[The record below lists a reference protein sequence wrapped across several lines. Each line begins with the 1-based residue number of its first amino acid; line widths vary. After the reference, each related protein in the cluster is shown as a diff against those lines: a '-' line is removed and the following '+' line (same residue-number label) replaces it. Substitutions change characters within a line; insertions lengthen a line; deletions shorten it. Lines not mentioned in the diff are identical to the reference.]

1 MLNELNTYTLE
12 ELYKQPID
20 PIPWVV
26 EDLLAPGLYFLGGS
40 PKVGKSWLALQ
51 LCLAV
56 CRGEPFLGFKT
67 KRNEV
72 LYISLEDGPRRLHIR
87 ALRMTEKAPAGLHLC
102 GHAPMIGQGLEQ
114 QLDQMLAE
122 HPGIKLVIID
132 TLQKI
137 REATG
142 ASPSYSIDYRD
153 ASALK
158 AVADRNDICLL
169 VVHHLR
175 KQEDKDPFKQLSG
188 TNGLNGAA
196 DGTIVLD
203 RQKRQEGTATLSAT
217 GRDIEDME
225 LTLDFSD
232 CRWSRGCSP
241 DELQL
246 MYLLPAIRQLLA
258 SGEFLGSATERGQL
272 PVFLFFGNLQPGQRI
287 VDAHL
292 HKLIAGTACPGRYVL
307 QLRQHGV
314 GQPHRYHRGFTH
326 SRLAM
331 RNYKLVLLRHVAPP
345 PIFSCSY
352 YGAQWCI
359 IYILQICNTKR
370 IVRRTRHEQ
379 ATFYLLL
386 HRASQSADWARRGNM
401 ETGVRLPRATI
412 GGGRALLWRGRRAGF

>member
-1 MLNELNTYTLE
+1 MSNELKTYTLQ
-12 ELYKQPID
+12 ELYAHPMEPIC
-20 PIPWVV
+20 WLV
-26 EDLLAPGLYFLGGS
+26 EGLLAPGLYFLGGS

-56 CRGEPFLGFKT
+56 CRGAPFLGFRTRKS
-67 KRNEV
+67 EV
-72 LYISLEDGPRRLHIR
+72 LYLALEDGPRRLHAR
-87 ALRMTEKAPAGLHLC
+87 ALHLTEEAPAGLHLC

-258 SGEFLGSATERGQL
+258 SGEFLGPATW
-272 PVFLFFGNLQPGQRI
+272 PSV
-287 VDAHL
+287 
-292 HKLIAGTACPGRYVL
+292 
-307 QLRQHGV
+307 
-314 GQPHRYHRGFTH
+314 
-326 SRLAM
+326 
-331 RNYKLVLLRHVAPP
+331 
-345 PIFSCSY
+345 CS
-352 YGAQWCI
+352 
-359 IYILQICNTKR
+359 TKK
-370 IVRRTRHEQ
+370 I
-379 ATFYLLL
+379 
-386 HRASQSADWARRGNM
+386 
-401 ETGVRLPRATI
+401 
-412 GGGRALLWRGRRAGF
+412 

>member
-1 MLNELNTYTLE
+1 MSNKLKTYTLQ
-12 ELYKQPID
+12 ELYARPMEPIS
-20 PIPWVV
+20 WLV
-26 EDLLAPGLYFLGGS
+26 EGLLAPGLYFLGGS

-51 LCLAV
+51 LCLAI
-56 CRGEPFLGFKT
+56 CRGDSFLGFHTRKS
-67 KRNEV
+67 EV
-72 LYISLEDGPRRLHIR
+72 LYLALEDGPQRLHAR
-87 ALRMTEKAPAGLHLC
+87 ALHLTEEAPSGLHLC
-102 GHAPMIGQGLEQ
+102 GHAPLIGQGLEQ

-122 HPGIKLVIID
+122 HPAVKLVIID

-232 CRWSRGCSP
+232 CCWSRSRSP

-246 MYLLPAIRQLLA
+246 MYLLPSIRQLLDT
-258 SGEFLGSATERGQL
+258 GEFLGFATELVEKLGQQGAL
-272 PVFLFFGNLQPGQRI
+272 WGPAQLSRYLQS
-287 VDAHL
+287 
-292 HKLIAGTACPGRYVL
+292 HKDT
-307 QLRQHGV
+307 
-314 GQPHRYHRGFTH
+314 
-326 SRLAM
+326 LAAQGI
-331 RNYKLVLLRHVAPP
+331 LLD
-345 PIFSCSY
+345 
-352 YGAQWCI
+352 
-359 IYILQICNTKR
+359 TKR
-370 IVRRTRHEQ
+370 SNHKRFLSLCLAGSDTGDGNDGAGKVSDVS
-379 ATFYLLL
+379 
-386 HRASQSADWARRGNM
+386 SQPSSPS
-401 ETGVRLPRATI
+401 LPSQI
-412 GGGRALLWRGRRAGF
+412 S

>member
-1 MLNELNTYTLE
+1 MLDELNTYTLQ

-56 CRGEPFLGFKT
+56 CRGAPFLGFRTRKS
-67 KRNEV
+67 EV
-72 LYISLEDGPRRLHIR
+72 LYLALEDGPRRLHAR
-87 ALRMTEKAPAGLHLC
+87 ALHLTEEAPAGLHLC

-292 HKLIAGTACPGRYVL
+292 HKLIAGTAGFGRYVL

-314 GQPHRYHRGFTH
+314 GQPHRYHRGLSYRGFALRH
-326 SRLAM
+326 
-331 RNYKLVLLRHVAPP
+331 NKFILLRHRVPP
-345 PIFSCSY
+345 EHFVVVIMAHIDVLFIY
-352 YGAQWCI
+352 YKYVIQ
-359 IYILQICNTKR
+359 N
-370 IVRRTRHEQ
+370 V
-379 ATFYLLL
+379 
-386 HRASQSADWARRGNM
+386 S
-401 ETGVRLPRATI
+401 
-412 GGGRALLWRGRRAGF
+412 

>member
-1 MLNELNTYTLE
+1 MQDTLNTYTLQ
-12 ELYKQPID
+12 ELYKQPIE

-56 CRGEPFLGFKT
+56 CRGEPFLGFET

-87 ALRMTEKAPAGLHLC
+87 ALRLTEEAPAGLYLCTHAHLI
-102 GHAPMIGQGLEQ
+102 GHGLEQ

-122 HPGIKLVIID
+122 HPAVKLVVID

-137 REATG
+137 REATS
-142 ASPSYSIDYRD
+142 ATPSYSIDYRD

-158 AVADRNDICLL
+158 AVADRNDICMV

-175 KQEDKDPFKQLSG
+175 KQKDEDPFKQMSG

-196 DGTIVLD
+196 DGSIVLD
-203 RQKRQEGTATLSAT
+203 RKKRQEGTATMSAT

-241 DELQL
+241 EQLQMLQL
-246 MYLLPAIRQLLA
+246 LSALQHLLA
-258 SGEFLGSATERGQL
+258 DKPFSGTATELTARLGDE
-272 PVFLFFGNLQPGQRI
+272 GNLWGPAQLSRYLQSHEEELARYGILVSTRRTSKQR
-287 VDAHL
+287 L
-292 HKLIAGTACPGRYVL
+292 L
-307 QLRQHGV
+307 QLCYRPHDENDGCDASDTGFEIPDV
-314 GQPHRYHRGFTH
+314 SSQPSQPSSPSLT
-326 SRLAM
+326 S
-331 RNYKLVLLRHVAPP
+331 
-345 PIFSCSY
+345 
-352 YGAQWCI
+352 
-359 IYILQICNTKR
+359 
-370 IVRRTRHEQ
+370 Q
-379 ATFYLLL
+379 A
-386 HRASQSADWARRGNM
+386 S
-401 ETGVRLPRATI
+401 
-412 GGGRALLWRGRRAGF
+412 

>member
-1 MLNELNTYTLE
+1 MLDELNTYTLQ

-56 CRGEPFLGFKT
+56 CQGEPFLGFKT
-67 KRNEV
+67 RRTEV
-72 LYISLEDGPRRLHIR
+72 LYISLEDGSRRLHIR
-87 ALRMTEKAPAGLHLC
+87 ALRLTEEAPAGLHLC
-102 GHAPMIGQGLEQ
+102 SHAHLIGHGLEQ

-122 HPGIKLVIID
+122 HPAIKLVIID

-232 CRWSRGCSP
+232 CHWSRGCSP
-241 DELQL
+241 EQLQML
-246 MYLLPAIRQLLA
+246 QLLPALQRLLA
-258 SGEFLGSATERGQL
+258 DKPFSGTATELTARLENEGSLWGPAQL
-272 PVFLFFGNLQPGQRI
+272 SRYLQSHEDELARYGILLSTRRTSKQRLLRLRSCPHDGNDGNDAYDNGFKAPDVPLQPSSPS
-287 VDAHL
+287 L
-292 HKLIAGTACPGRYVL
+292 
-307 QLRQHGV
+307 
-314 GQPHRYHRGFTH
+314 
-326 SRLAM
+326 S
-331 RNYKLVLLRHVAPP
+331 
-345 PIFSCSY
+345 
-352 YGAQWCI
+352 
-359 IYILQICNTKR
+359 
-370 IVRRTRHEQ
+370 
-379 ATFYLLL
+379 
-386 HRASQSADWARRGNM
+386 SQVS
-401 ETGVRLPRATI
+401 
-412 GGGRALLWRGRRAGF
+412 

>member
-1 MLNELNTYTLE
+1 MSNELKTYTLQ
-12 ELYKQPID
+12 ELYAHPMEPIS
-20 PIPWVV
+20 WLA
-26 EDLLAPGLYFLGGS
+26 EGLLAPGLYFLGGS

-56 CRGEPFLGFKT
+56 CRGEPFLGFRTRKS
-67 KRNEV
+67 EV
-72 LYISLEDGPRRLHIR
+72 LYLALEDGPRRLHTR
-87 ALRMTEKAPAGLHLC
+87 ALRLTEEAPAGLHLC

-122 HPGIKLVIID
+122 HPGIRLVIID

-196 DGTIVLD
+196 DGSIVLD
-203 RQKRQEGTATLSAT
+203 RQKRQEGTATMSAT

-232 CRWSRGCSP
+232 CCWSRSCSP

-258 SGEFLGSATERGQL
+258 SGEFLGSATELVEKLGQQGSL
-272 PVFLFFGNLQPGQRI
+272 WGPAQLSRYLQSHK
-287 VDAHL
+287 DA
-292 HKLIAGTACPGRYVL
+292 
-307 QLRQHGV
+307 
-314 GQPHRYHRGFTH
+314 
-326 SRLAM
+326 LAAQGI
-331 RNYKLVLLRHVAPP
+331 LLD
-345 PIFSCSY
+345 
-352 YGAQWCI
+352 
-359 IYILQICNTKR
+359 TKR
-370 IVRRTRHEQ
+370 SNHKRFLSLCLTESDTGDGNDGCDSGGQ
-379 ATFYLLL
+379 APDVP
-386 HRASQSADWARRGNM
+386 SQPSSPSLSSQ
-401 ETGVRLPRATI
+401 VS
-412 GGGRALLWRGRRAGF
+412 

>member
-1 MLNELNTYTLE
+1 MSNELKTYTLQ
-12 ELYKQPID
+12 ELYAHPMEPIS
-20 PIPWVV
+20 WLA
-26 EDLLAPGLYFLGGS
+26 EGLLAPGLYFLGGS

-67 KRNEV
+67 RRTEV
-72 LYISLEDGPRRLHIR
+72 LYISLEDGSRRLHIR

-102 GHAPMIGQGLEQ
+102 SHAHLIGHGLEQ
-114 QLDQMLAE
+114 QLDQMLTE

-175 KQEDKDPFKQLSG
+175 KLKDEDPFKQLSG

-196 DGTIVLD
+196 DGSIVLD
-203 RQKRQEGTATLSAT
+203 RQKRQEGTATMSAT

-258 SGEFLGSATERGQL
+258 SGEFLGSATELVEKLGQQGSL
-272 PVFLFFGNLQPGQRI
+272 WGPAQLSRYLQSHK
-287 VDAHL
+287 DA
-292 HKLIAGTACPGRYVL
+292 
-307 QLRQHGV
+307 
-314 GQPHRYHRGFTH
+314 
-326 SRLAM
+326 LAAQGI
-331 RNYKLVLLRHVAPP
+331 LLD
-345 PIFSCSY
+345 
-352 YGAQWCI
+352 
-359 IYILQICNTKR
+359 TKR
-370 IVRRTRHEQ
+370 SNHKRFLSLCLTESDTGDGNDGCDSGGQ
-379 ATFYLLL
+379 ARDVPSQPSSPSLSSQ
-386 HRASQSADWARRGNM
+386 AS
-401 ETGVRLPRATI
+401 
-412 GGGRALLWRGRRAGF
+412 

>member
-1 MLNELNTYTLE
+1 MLDKLNTYTLQ
-12 ELYKQPID
+12 ELYKQPIE

-40 PKVGKSWLALQ
+40 PKVRKSWLALQ

-87 ALRMTEKAPAGLHLC
+87 ALRLTEEAPAGLHLC
-102 GHAPMIGQGLEQ
+102 SHAHLIGHGLEQ

-122 HPGIKLVIID
+122 HPAIKLVIID

-158 AVADRNDICLL
+158 AVADRNDICMV

-196 DGTIVLD
+196 DGSIVLD
-203 RQKRQEGTATLSAT
+203 RQKRQEGTATMSAT

-241 DELQL
+241 EQLQML
-246 MYLLPAIRQLLA
+246 QLLPALQRLLA
-258 SGEFLGSATERGQL
+258 DKPFSGTATELTARLGDE
-272 PVFLFFGNLQPGQRI
+272 GNLWGPAQLSRYLQSHEEELARYGILVSTRRTSKQR
-287 VDAHL
+287 L
-292 HKLIAGTACPGRYVL
+292 L
-307 QLRQHGV
+307 QLCCRPHDENGGCDASDTGFEIPDV
-314 GQPHRYHRGFTH
+314 SSQPSQPSSPSLT
-326 SRLAM
+326 S
-331 RNYKLVLLRHVAPP
+331 
-345 PIFSCSY
+345 
-352 YGAQWCI
+352 
-359 IYILQICNTKR
+359 
-370 IVRRTRHEQ
+370 Q
-379 ATFYLLL
+379 A
-386 HRASQSADWARRGNM
+386 S
-401 ETGVRLPRATI
+401 
-412 GGGRALLWRGRRAGF
+412 